1 MIGVWP
7 KFKKF
12 YCRISALFSLFI
24 VETEAFLFGD
34 LNQVQSDAELVNAVL
49 DGQKQGFAVL
59 VRRYAR
65 PVRAAALSVTGDYHL
80 AADVSQEAFVK
91 AYEKLAGLRKAEAFG
106 PWLLKI
112 TRRCALDYACRKHK
126 ESPLETTAMAIE
138 NRNGQLDERKQALL
152 GAVLELPKAEKQV
165 IMLRYFAGHSVKDV
179 AQIVGRSVGT
189 ITKQLSRAHRRLRK
203 IMKEAEK

>member
-1 MIGVWP
+1 M
-7 KFKKF
+7 
-12 YCRISALFSLFI
+12 
-24 VETEAFLFGD
+24 
-34 LNQVQSDAELVNAVL
+34 QSDAELVNAVL

-112 TRRCALDYACRKHK
+112 TRRCALDCAGRKPK
-126 ESPLETTAMAIE
+126 ELPLEVAVAAIESP
-138 NRNGQLDERKQALL
+138 NGEFDERKQALL

-165 IMLRYFAGHSVKDV
+165 VMLRYFAGHSVKDV
-179 AQIVGRSVGT
+179 GRIVGRSVGT

-203 IMKEAEK
+203 IMKEAE